1 MNNAQGGAAGG
12 GGIDLIVIG
21 AGPGGYTAAIRGARA
36 GLRTVLVERAEIG
49 GVCLNWGCIP
59 TKTMLH
65 AAALW
70 RGLKG
75 AKRHGITV
83 NDASFDYAAIV
94 RQSRQ
99 TVTRLTKGLELVF
112 EQAGIEVV
120 RGTARLDGRE
130 GARIRVVVEP
140 GAGAGGAGAEG
151 AGASVERASAE
162 GGSPGRGDAG
172 RADAGVAGGVAR
184 VLAAPSVILAT
195 GGRAKS
201 LPGLPCDGERIMT
214 SREAIVLPEVPR
226 RLLIVGAGAIGLE
239 FADLFAT
246 FGAQVT
252 VVEMLPRILPT
263 EDEDVSAALRS
274 ALLKR
279 GVKIVTGAVLG
290 QVAPVEGGLRCSVR
304 PAPGGELG
312 GAMGSAMGSAAGGQS
327 GGTAASAAGGTA
339 GIAAGGAMGGEVREV
354 EVDRVLVAVGVT
366 GAIDGIGLETLGV
379 KPERGF
385 LAVDGHLRTG
395 AAGLYAIGDLVGP
408 PLLAHTASSQGVHAA
423 EHAADLAGPEYD
435 ATWTPA
441 AVFTHPQVASVGLRE
456 HELAGRGLRARVGRF
471 PFSALGKAVAEGEV
485 TGFVKVLLEEGSD
498 RLLGAHVVG
507 PHASE
512 LIAELTL
519 VGRARVSAA
528 DLLRTIHTHPTLS
541 EAIPEAFGAALGIG
555 IHA

>member
-1 MNNAQGGAAGG
+1 MNNAHASGSGARE
-12 GGIDLIVIG
+12 IELIVIG
-21 AGPGGYTAAIRGARA
+21 AGPGGYTAAIRAARA
-36 GLRTVLVERAEIG
+36 GLRTLLIEREAVG

-59 TKTMLH
+59 TKAMLH

-75 AKRHGITV
+75 ARRHGITV
-83 NDASFDYAAIV
+83 NDAAFDYAAVV

-99 TVTRLTKGLELVF
+99 TVSRLTKGLELVF

-120 RGTARLDGRE
+120 RGSARLDGRD
-130 GARIRVVVEP
+130 GDRIRVAVEL
-140 GAGAGGAGAEG
+140 GAAASRGAAGARADGRGGAVAAAS
-151 AGASVERASAE
+151 AGAQ
-162 GGSPGRGDAG
+162 
-172 RADAGVAGGVAR
+172 
-184 VLAAPSVILAT
+184 VLTAPKVILAT
-195 GGRAKS
+195 GSRVKS
-201 LPGLPCDGERIMT
+201 LPNLACDGQRILT
-214 SREAIVLPEVPR
+214 SRDAIVLPEVPPR
-226 RLLIVGAGAIGLE
+226 MLIVGAGAIGLE

-263 EDEDVSAALRS
+263 EDEEVSAALRS
-274 ALLKR
+274 ALVKR
-279 GVKIVTGAVLG
+279 GIKIVTGAVVSE
-290 QVAPVEGGLRCSVR
+290 VAPIEGGARCSVR
-304 PAPGGELG
+304 PAPGSE
-312 GAMGSAMGSAAGGQS
+312 AGGEP
-327 GGTAASAAGGTA
+327 
-339 GIAAGGAMGGEVREV
+339 GGEPREI

-366 GAIDGIGLETLGV
+366 GAVDGIGLETLGV

-385 LAVDGHLRTG
+385 VPVDGYLRAG

-423 EHAADLAGPEYD
+423 EHAAGLAGSEYD

-456 HELAGRGLRARVGRF
+456 HELAARGLRARVGRF

-485 TGFVKVLLEEGSD
+485 AGFVKVLLEEGSD
-498 RLLGAHVVG
+498 RLLGAHVIG
-507 PHASE
+507 PLASE

-519 VGRARVSAA
+519 AGRARLSAA
-528 DLLRTIHTHPTLS
+528 EVLRTIHTHPTLS

-555 IHA
+555 IHG